1 MIAVAEVCGMCVEEV
16 VCVEEGVLL
25 CRRREEGVLLC
36 CVDVKIE
43 SRRRRSYKGSRV
55 VAYFFYLLA
64 QTT

>member
-1 MIAVAEVCGMCVEEV
+1 MIAVAEVCRMCVEEV
-16 VCVEEGVLL
+16 VCV
-25 CRRREEGVLLC
+25 EEGVLLC